1 VAYLDSRDEV
11 PRPTAVRN
19 RLAILFVTAA
29 VVYAIDVVT
38 KIIAV
43 AQLEDRRPIEI
54 LGTFFQLDFTRNPG
68 AAFSLGVG
76 MTVVFS
82 CITIGVI
89 IAILRTAKRL
99 GSIAWALVF
108 GLVLGGALGNL
119 TDRVFRDPGFL
130 RGHVIDFLH
139 LTHWP
144 IFNVADMAF
153 TFAGVLVVVLILRNV
168 PLEGHPPPEPDGD
181 ADPA

>member
-1 VAYLDSRDEV
+1 MAYLDERDEV
-11 PRPTAVRN
+11 PPRPAAVRN
-19 RLAILFVTAA
+19 RLTMLFVTAA
-29 VVYAIDVVT
+29 LVYAIDVVT
-38 KIIAV
+38 KLIAV
-43 AQLEDRRPIEI
+43 AELEGERPIKI
-54 LGTFFQLDFTRNPG
+54 LGTFFQLNFTRNPG

-76 MTVVFS
+76 MTIVFS
-82 CITIGVI
+82 CITIAVI
-89 IAILRTAKRL
+89 IAILKTAKRL
-99 GSIAWALVF
+99 GSLAWALVF

-153 TFAGVLVVVLILRNV
+153 TAAGVIVVVLVMRNI
-168 PLEGHPPPEPDGD
+168 PLEGKPA
-181 ADPA
+181 AD